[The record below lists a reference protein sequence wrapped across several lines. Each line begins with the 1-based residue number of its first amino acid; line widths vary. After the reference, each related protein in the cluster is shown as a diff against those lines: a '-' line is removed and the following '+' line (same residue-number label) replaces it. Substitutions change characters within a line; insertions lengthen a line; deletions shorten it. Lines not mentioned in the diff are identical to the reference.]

1 MPTCPGTSRA
11 LAGGGT
17 LARCY
22 QDEAQ
27 GQRGGSTAQKLVHL
41 LPTRGRS
48 AFHRSAGQ
56 GAQLIQRIQQRSTAL
71 QPKSGGVSLAR
82 PERSSGAFL
91 GSWMPAATRQYG
103 TPTVAVAR
111 ISLINGGWNA
121 STCTRSPHCVAMVP
135 SRPRLANAH
144 GGQPRSTA
152 AAARAFGR
160 LRNCIMLPSLCSNT
174 RGPTVSSFRALSW
187 CGQRHC
193 SPVCPGAGALIGCVY
208 IWTASPRH
216 VAPAST
222 SIHHR
227 LFDENLRPS
236 GQSARSVL
244 AEHVACVPGAYMPC
258 IFVLS
263 RETGH
268 EARPVLCTGW
278 LVLHCQC
285 LSRFVRGQSNHA
297 SDEPPIAVAVARE
310 LFS

>member
-1 MPTCPGTSRA
+1 MHARSDLAAPFWEAGCRPRPGNTERPRWLWPASHSSMEDGMPPHA
-11 LAGGGT
+11 LGP
-17 LARCY
+17 L
-22 QDEAQ
+22 
-27 GQRGGSTAQKLVHL
+27 
-41 LPTRGRS
+41 
-48 AFHRSAGQ
+48 
-56 GAQLIQRIQQRSTAL
+56 
-71 QPKSGGVSLAR
+71 
-82 PERSSGAFL
+82 
-91 GSWMPAATRQYG
+91 
-103 TPTVAVAR
+103 TV
-111 ISLINGGWNA
+111 
-121 STCTRSPHCVAMVP
+121 CVAMVP

-193 SPVCPGAGALIGCVY
+193 SPVCPGVGALIGCVY

-227 LFDENLRPS
+227 LFDENLRPP